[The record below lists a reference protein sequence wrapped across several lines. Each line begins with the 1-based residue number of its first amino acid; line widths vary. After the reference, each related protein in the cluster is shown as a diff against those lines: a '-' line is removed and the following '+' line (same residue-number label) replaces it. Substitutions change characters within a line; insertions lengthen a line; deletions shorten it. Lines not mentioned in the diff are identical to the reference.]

1 MFKAQCDQC
10 YKEFEKESK
19 QDARLSLQSH
29 VNKTGHKSA
38 VLAER
43 VRSEEGAVVADAAVA
58 EPTNIE
64 DAKAAKAEKAAAAAA
79 EKAAKAEAR
88 EAAKAE
94 KAKIAEEKAAARA
107 AAKAEREAPRTTPCE
122 CGCGAIPAGRKSRFL
137 PGHDAKKASAEKQA
151 AATA

>member
-1 MFKAQCDQC
+1 M
-10 YKEFEKESK
+10 
-19 QDARLSLQSH
+19 
-29 VNKTGHKSA
+29 
-38 VLAER
+38 
-43 VRSEEGAVVADAAVA
+43 ADAAVA

-151 AATA
+151 AAPVEA